1 MNNLIKIL
9 TVLFFSVSLY
19 AETVSVMTFNVENL
33 FDNRNDAY
41 KTDETYLEFS
51 KKQTSL
57 HIKNCEKISTKRWRD
72 DCLYIDWTDEVIEHK
87 LSSIAS
93 VILSYGSNGP
103 DIIGLQE
110 VENKRILKQL
120 FKKLD
125 GAGYEHYVLLEGSDN
140 RGIDTAFIS
149 KYKIIES
156 KLHKIEF
163 SGATKKQ
170 IGDTREI
177 HESVFLINDKK
188 MTVFNVHFP
197 APYNPVF
204 MRKAA
209 FSTLEKLASTTKGAV
224 LALGD
229 FNVTQTEDD
238 KEETFKNAN
247 KAWYV
252 SHRDQCSD
260 CNGTSYWFTGKSWS
274 FLDVIMVRKGRDTN
288 FVNDGV
294 SVVNHPLQTRK
305 DGTPIRYDAKN
316 LIGVSDHF
324 PVVGI
329 IELN

>member
-51 KKQTSL
+51 KKQTSI

-140 RGIDTAFIS
+140 RGIDTA
-149 KYKIIES
+149 
-156 KLHKIEF
+156 
-163 SGATKKQ
+163 
-170 IGDTREI
+170 
-177 HESVFLINDKK
+177 SVSYTHL
-188 MTVFNVHFP
+188 
-197 APYNPVF
+197 
-204 MRKAA
+204 
-209 FSTLEKLASTTKGAV
+209 TLPTI
-224 LALGD
+224 
-229 FNVTQTEDD
+229 
-238 KEETFKNAN
+238 
-247 KAWYV
+247 Y
-252 SHRDQCSD
+252 
-260 CNGTSYWFTGKSWS
+260 
-274 FLDVIMVRKGRDTN
+274 
-288 FVNDGV
+288 
-294 SVVNHPLQTRK
+294 SV
-305 DGTPIRYDAKN
+305 
-316 LIGVSDHF
+316 
-324 PVVGI
+324 
-329 IELN
+329 